1 VSASDTY
8 QQFEFAEVSRQKAL
22 THKAFLNE
30 KAAEHDQNMKQL
42 LDEHLI
48 NSKKQKHELHLL
60 ELEGLI
66 SSNNMNDQRQNMEVA
81 SRRKYEQFNH
91 QLKFERETQMQ
102 DLENSQAVFKL
113 KLSETSKNAE
123 HEREMDK
130 LKLQLQIEQAR
141 RR

>member
-1 VSASDTY
+1 MSASDTY
-8 QQFEFAEVSRQKAL
+8 HQFEFAEVSRQKAL

-48 NSKKQKHELHLL
+48 NSKKQKH
-60 ELEGLI
+60 EGLI